1 MIGRTIGHYRIL
13 SKIGEGGMGEVFLA
27 EDTTLDRRIALKIL
41 SHPRPEDH
49 QLRRFE
55 REAKAAAALN
65 HPNIVSVYD
74 FGQEGGM
81 PYLVMELLEGNNLKD
96 LLNAGAMSARVALAY
111 SREIAQGVA
120 AAHNNGVCHRDLKPA
135 NIFVTAD
142 NRVKILDFGVAALRK
157 PRIID
162 GQVEGQVATQ
172 EFLTSPGEMLGT
184 VGYMSPEQ
192 VRGEAS
198 DYRSDIFSLGA
209 VFYEMFSGQRAF
221 KEDVAVET
229 LHSILNK
236 EPSASALDDAGI
248 PFPLAQII
256 FRCLK
261 KQPTERFQ
269 SARDLA
275 FALQALSLQESAE
288 AGGAARAGIDTASS
302 LYRSL
307 GTKWSVAVLPLVNMS
322 PDPDTEYFSDGVT
335 DDIISVLA
343 HMKELR
349 VAARTSSFAFKGKT
363 QSIAEVGA
371 KLRVDAVLEGSVRR
385 MGKRLRIN
393 VRLVNVAD
401 GYHLWS
407 ERYDREMDD
416 VFTIQDDIANNVA
429 RKLQLTLTGGA
440 QEPRVKPGTE
450 DLEAYDLYLKGR
462 YLAEQRGEGLTKALE
477 FFNRAI
483 GVDPQYGAA
492 YAATSEIL
500 SLLVIYGAGH
510 PKELMPKA
518 KVTATRALEL
528 DDSLA
533 EAHNAMAL
541 VSLLYDRDWKRTE
554 QEFDRAL
561 EINPNYVPSRYWKGL
576 LYLLFVK
583 GAHQEALNETLHAVV
598 LDPIA
603 TIPLY
608 ALGLVMVALK
618 RHEDAV
624 SRARNGLKRDPTS
637 FLLYRVLGMAYI
649 GQGRYSEAIEALKLG
664 SALSQRHPWLI
675 TELGVAY
682 VGAGN
687 PAEAEKLQDEIV
699 ARSKNVFVSPTT
711 LSVIPIA
718 LGRLDEAAR
727 YWEQAMEEN
736 DPMLIAGAV
745 WPTIVPAHK
754 DPRIQKILDRL
765 GLAWQK

>member
-27 EDTTLDRRIALKIL
+27 EDTTLDRKIALKIL
-41 SHPRPEDH
+41 SHPSPDEQ

-55 REAKAAAALN
+55 REAKSAAALN
-65 HPNIVSVYD
+65 HPNIVSIYD
-74 FGQEGGM
+74 FGREGIM
-81 PYLVMELLEGNNLKD
+81 PYLVMELLEGKNLREVLKTGPPPPK
-96 LLNAGAMSARVALAY
+96 LALTY

-120 AAHNNGVCHRDLKPA
+120 AAHNNDICHRDLKPA
-135 NIFVTAD
+135 NIFVTTD
-142 NRVKILDFGVAALRK
+142 DRVKILDFGVAALRK
-157 PRIID
+157 SRV
-162 GQVEGQVATQ
+162 GEEGAAQAATQ
-172 EFLTSPGEMLGT
+172 EFLTIPGEMVGT

-192 VRGEAS
+192 VRGETA
-198 DYRSDIFSLGA
+198 DYRSDIFALGA
-209 VFYEMFSGQRAF
+209 VFFELFTGERAF
-221 KEDVAVET
+221 KESVAVET

-236 EPSASALDDAGI
+236 EPPISALEAAHI
-248 PFPLAQII
+248 PMALAQII
-256 FRCLK
+256 LRCLK
-261 KQPTERFQ
+261 KRPNERFQ

-275 FALQALSLQESAE
+275 FALQALSLQES
-288 AGGAARAGIDTASS
+288 GGTGSGLRGMQDTG
-302 LYRSL
+302 LTLFRSL

-349 VAARTSSFAFKGKT
+349 VAARTSSFAFKGKN

-371 KLRVDAVLEGSVRR
+371 KLRVEAVLEGSVRR
-385 MGKRLRIN
+385 VGKRLRIN
-393 VRLVNVAD
+393 VQLVNVAD

-407 ERYDREMDD
+407 ERYDRELDD
-416 VFTIQDDIANNVA
+416 VFAIQDDIANNVA
-429 RKLQLTLTGGA
+429 QKLHLTLTGNTP
-440 QEPRVKPGTE
+440 EPRVRPATD

-462 YLAEQRGEGLTKALE
+462 YLAEQRGEGLSKALE

-483 GVDPQYGAA
+483 AVDPNYAVA
-492 YAATSEIL
+492 YAAVAEIL
-500 SLLVIYGAGH
+500 SLIVIYGAGH
-510 PKELMPKA
+510 PKELMPRA
-518 KVTATRALEL
+518 KEAATRALEL
-528 DDSLA
+528 DDLLA

-541 VSLLYDRDWKRTE
+541 VSMLYDRDWTRTE
-554 QEFDRAL
+554 REFDRAL

-618 RHEDAV
+618 RYDDAI
-624 SRARNGLKRDPTS
+624 SRAQTGLKRDPTS
-637 FLLYRVLGMAYI
+637 FLLYRVLGTAYI
-649 GQGRYSEAIEALKLG
+649 GQAKYAEAIEALKQG
-664 SALSQRHPWLI
+664 SILSQRHPWLI
-675 TELGVAY
+675 TELGAAY
-682 VGAGN
+682 AGAGN
-687 PAEAEKLQDEIV
+687 IAEAEKLQEEVV
-699 ARSKNVFVSPTT
+699 ARSKNVFVSPIT

-718 LGRLDEAAR
+718 LGRLDEAVR
-727 YWEQAMEEN
+727 YWEKAIEEK
-736 DPMLIAGAV
+736 DPMLIAGTV
-745 WPTIVPAHK
+745 WPTVVPAHK
-754 DPRIQKILDRL
+754 DPRIQKILDQL